1 MEGAVEKM
9 GGGVGGPS
17 AGGAQVVRGPA
28 DPLEV
33 RFEGR
38 TEPRAK
44 LGQGGTVR
52 AGEGSLFVRDGW
64 GRGLEDPVMG
74 SGSYCCCC
82 CLAPNSTRCASFRR
96 LGVRRPEA
104 R

>member
-1 MEGAVEKM
+1 M
-9 GGGVGGPS
+9 GGPS
-17 AGGAQVVRGPA
+17 AGGAQVVWGSA
-28 DPLEV
+28 DPLKV

-38 TEPRAK
+38 AEPRAK

-74 SGSYCCCC
+74 SGGYCGEDCG
-82 CLAPNSTRCASFRR
+82 
-96 LGVRRPEA
+96 GVEGLDGVFIFVGVYGVIM
-104 R
+104 

>member
-1 MEGAVEKM
+1 MGGTVKKM

-38 TEPRAK
+38 AEPRAK
-44 LGQGGTVR
+44 LRQGGTVR

-74 SGSYCCCC
+74 SGSYCGDDCG
-82 CLAPNSTRCASFRR
+82 
-96 LGVRRPEA
+96 GVKGLDGEFVVIGGKGA
-104 R
+104 VV